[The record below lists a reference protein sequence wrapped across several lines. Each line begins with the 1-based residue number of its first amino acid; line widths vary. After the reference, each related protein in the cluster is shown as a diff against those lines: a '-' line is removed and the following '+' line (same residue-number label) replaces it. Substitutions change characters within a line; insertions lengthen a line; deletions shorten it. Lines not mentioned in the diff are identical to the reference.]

1 MFNNPFSM
9 VVAIVAIVSIASI
22 VRARYGLHRH
32 GHGHGRGHA
41 AHPSM
46 EDTEELARLRDEVR
60 GLKERVAVLERLA
73 TDSRSALEREFE
85 QLRRE
90 P

>member
-9 VVAIVAIVSIASI
+9 VVAIVAIVSIASVI
-22 VRARYGLHRH
+22 RARYGIHRH
-32 GHGHGRGHA
+32 GRGRANAPHA
-41 AHPSM
+41 SSADI
-46 EDTEELARLRDEVR
+46 EDMTRLRDEMR
-60 GLKERVAVLERLA
+60 SLKERVAVLERLA
-73 TDSRSALEREFE
+73 TDDRAAFEREFE

>member
-22 VRARYGLHRH
+22 VRARYGLARH
-32 GHGHGRGHA
+32 GRRDA
-41 AHPSM
+41 PPASM
-46 EDTEELARLRDEVR
+46 AESEEVARLREDVR

-73 TDSRSALEREFE
+73 TDNRSALEREFE

>member
-22 VRARYGLHRH
+22 IRARYGLQR
-32 GHGHGRGHA
+32 HGRGHA
-41 AHPSM
+41 PHPSM
-46 EDTEELARLRDEVR
+46 ADTEELARLRDEVR

-73 TDSRSALEREFE
+73 TDNRSALEREFE

-90 P
+90 S